1 MTDQKQAVLENI
13 RKALGT
19 TGPAPDGG
27 AEFDFLRRWDAPR
40 QEIVEMFIERAV
52 DYRSDVHRI
61 AAAEVRAAIEQALHR
76 RGARRV
82 VLPADFPDEWTPS
95 GVEVLPDTGAA
106 LTYAD
111 LDGADGVV
119 TGCALAIAQTGSLV
133 LDGGPAQGRRALS
146 LLPDYHLC
154 VVRVEQVVG
163 LMPEA
168 VAALGPAV
176 REQGRPITFISGPSA
191 TSDIELNRVEGV
203 HGPRTL
209 EILVVG

>member
-1 MTDQKQAVLENI
+1 MSDQKQAVLQNI
-13 RKALGT
+13 RRALGT
-19 TGPAPDGG
+19 PRAEREPG
-27 AEFDFLRRWDAPR
+27 ASFNFLRHSEAPR
-40 QEIVEMFIERAV
+40 GEIVETFIERAA
-52 DYRSDVHRI
+52 DYRSDVHRVDPGD
-61 AAAEVRAAIEQALHR
+61 VRFAIEQALQR

-82 VLPADFPDEWTPS
+82 VLPPDFPEQWTPS
-95 GVEVLPDTGAA
+95 GVETLSDVGGG
-106 LTYAD
+106 LTHAD

-154 VVRVEQVVG
+154 VVRADQVVG

-168 VAALGPAV
+168 ISALAPAV
-176 REQGRPITFISGPSA
+176 REKGRPITFISGPSA